1 MNWKEYQEFVEQT
14 DPVGKK
20 ILEEAEVEASII
32 SAMIK
37 QRSELGISQR
47 ELATLCDMPQSSVA
61 RIESSKTTP
70 RLDTLLKL
78 LGQLGLT
85 LRVTPAVPSE

>member
-1 MNWKEYQEFVEQT
+1 MNWKEYQEFVKQT
-14 DPVGKK
+14 DPVGKE